1 MFNKILVAN
10 RGEIAVRILRSAHDL
25 GYATAAIYS
34 DADSGAPHVLAADEA
49 YRVGP
54 SPASQSYLDIDSIL
68 AAAQA
73 CGADA
78 VHPGYGF
85 LSENTEFAARCE
97 QAGITFVGPPAA
109 AVHLMGSKRESKLA
123 MLAAEVPCI
132 PGYSGAA
139 QDDDSLLQ
147 AAAEVGFPLMVKASA
162 GGGGRGMRLVQSID
176 GLREALVSARKE
188 ALNAFGSDELILERA
203 IPNARHI
210 EIQVFADQ
218 HGQVLHLGERDCS
231 VQRRHQKV
239 IEEAP
244 SPFVDEDL
252 RHRMGEAA
260 VSAARAC
267 GYVGAGT
274 VEFLVDHERNFYF
287 LEMNTR
293 LQVEHPVTECVT
305 GIDLVAWQF
314 KVAAGEHL
322 PITQAE
328 VQLRGH
334 AIEARLYAEDPGAGF
349 LPQTGHIERIEFPEA
364 EGLRV
369 DSGVHSGQEV
379 SPYYDPMLAKVIAY
393 GESRDEARRRL
404 ARALDHTRL
413 FGLSSNK
420 WFLSELLRHPRFAA
434 GEATTGFIGESFA
447 QARSMQ
453 PVTPEP
459 VAVALAALIFTLRQ
473 PPGTPPALPVWGNG
487 PALRLRF
494 DLQHKDTQLR
504 PTVRMRGNEAEVQ
517 IETDVLSIG
526 VLAIDDRCLR
536 YHHQGVDRSCHYA
549 IAGDR
554 LFLDHGG
561 SLEFSNL
568 ASTPRAKLDTG
579 GRGQVSASTDGVVLE
594 IKVAPGDTVERGQ
607 VVVLLEAM
615 KMEHPLK
622 AEVQGTVSQIQV
634 AVGDQVKVRQL
645 LISIESDSPDP
656 N

>member
-274 VEFLVDHERNFYF
+274 VEF
-287 LEMNTR
+287 
-293 LQVEHPVTECVT
+293 
-305 GIDLVAWQF
+305 
-314 KVAAGEHL
+314 
-322 PITQAE
+322 
-328 VQLRGH
+328 
-334 AIEARLYAEDPGAGF
+334 
-349 LPQTGHIERIEFPEA
+349 
-364 EGLRV
+364 
-369 DSGVHSGQEV
+369 
-379 SPYYDPMLAKVIAY
+379 
-393 GESRDEARRRL
+393 
-404 ARALDHTRL
+404 
-413 FGLSSNK
+413 
-420 WFLSELLRHPRFAA
+420 
-434 GEATTGFIGESFA
+434 
-447 QARSMQ
+447 
-453 PVTPEP
+453 
-459 VAVALAALIFTLRQ
+459 
-473 PPGTPPALPVWGNG
+473 
-487 PALRLRF
+487 
-494 DLQHKDTQLR
+494 
-504 PTVRMRGNEAEVQ
+504 
-517 IETDVLSIG
+517 
-526 VLAIDDRCLR
+526 
-536 YHHQGVDRSCHYA
+536 
-549 IAGDR
+549 
-554 LFLDHGG
+554 
-561 SLEFSNL
+561 
-568 ASTPRAKLDTG
+568 
-579 GRGQVSASTDGVVLE
+579 
-594 IKVAPGDTVERGQ
+594 
-607 VVVLLEAM
+607 
-615 KMEHPLK
+615 
-622 AEVQGTVSQIQV
+622 
-634 AVGDQVKVRQL
+634 
-645 LISIESDSPDP
+645 
-656 N
+656 